1 MIDHFWVLP
10 GRLGGGSHPGRQ
22 GELDAQL
29 RTLTELGYGAVLTLT
44 ETGLG
49 QSALERAG
57 LEGLHIPIPDSGA
70 PGIGQMER
78 ATEFFAACDRNERA
92 LFVHCFA
99 GYGRTGVII
108 AGLLIAAGEEPRRA
122 ITRVRHAR
130 PGAIESA
137 RQERFLLGLGPG
149 SD

>member
-1 MIDHFWVLP
+1 MIDHFWVIP
-10 GRLGGGSHPGRQ
+10 GRLGGGSHPARQ

-29 RTLTELGYGAVLTLT
+29 RALTELGYGATLTLT

-57 LEGLHIPIPDSGA
+57 LEGLHVPIPESGA
-70 PGIGQMER
+70 PSIGQMKR
-78 ATEFFAACDRNERA
+78 AGEFFAECDRNGKA

-99 GYGRTGVII
+99 GYGRTGVIV
-108 AGLLIAAGEEPRRA
+108 AGLLITAGEEPPSAIAKVRR
-122 ITRVRHAR
+122 AR

-137 RQERFLLGLGPG
+137 RQERFLLNLPQG